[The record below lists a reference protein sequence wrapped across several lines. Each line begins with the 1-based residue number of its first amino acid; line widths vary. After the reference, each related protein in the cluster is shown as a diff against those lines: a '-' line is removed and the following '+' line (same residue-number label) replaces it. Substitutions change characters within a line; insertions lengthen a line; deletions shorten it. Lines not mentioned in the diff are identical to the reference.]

1 MPWYSRYFNHI
12 IYGTIAFIVSISV
25 IQARQTY
32 KEVKR
37 KPKFKVETNFKDTA
51 K

>member
-1 MPWYSRYFNHI
+1 MPWYSKYFFVI
-12 IYGTIAFIVSISV
+12 FYGTIAGIVGLSTM
-25 IQARQTY
+25 QLRKTL
-32 KEVKR
+32 KDNK